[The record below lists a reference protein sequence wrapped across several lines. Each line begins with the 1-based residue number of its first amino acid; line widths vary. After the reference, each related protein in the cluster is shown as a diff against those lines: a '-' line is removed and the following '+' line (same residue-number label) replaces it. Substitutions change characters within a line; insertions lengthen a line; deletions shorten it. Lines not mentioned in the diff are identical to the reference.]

1 MITVVTDS
9 RPLDVSPSLTIV
21 LKKIVSTTD
30 TNMDTTDTNMDF
42 TTDTT
47 MDTTDTNMDFT
58 TSTMDT
64 TDTAIIETTLDH

>member
-21 LKKIVSTTD
+21 LKKIVS
-30 TNMDTTDTNMDF
+30 TTDTNMDF

-64 TDTAIIETTLDH
+64 TDTAIIETILDH

>member
-1 MITVVTDS
+1 MVLVILGNFFKMITVVTDS

-30 TNMDTTDTNMDF
+30 TNMDF
-42 TTDTT
+42 TTDT
-47 MDTTDTNMDFT
+47 MDI
-58 TSTMDT
+58 

>member
-1 MITVVTDS
+1 MVLVILGNFFKMITVVTDS

-30 TNMDTTDTNMDF
+30 TNMD
-42 TTDTT
+42 
-47 MDTTDTNMDFT
+47 FT

>member
-30 TNMDTTDTNMDF
+30 TNMDF
-42 TTDTT
+42 
-47 MDTTDTNMDFT
+47 TTDTNMDFT

-64 TDTAIIETTLDH
+64 TDTAIIETILDH

>member
-30 TNMDTTDTNMDF
+30 TNMDF

-64 TDTAIIETTLDH
+64 TMDTTDTAIIETTLDH